1 MLYGKT
7 VLKGLVNIVEKP
19 LQWCRTST
27 KLKSSPYSFI
37 KNKNFMAKLS
47 LRIWQFARP
56 LLTNASK
63 VSWFVLE
70 INIFGSITTYETFTV
85 NIGGFYCNS

>member
-7 VLKGLVNIVEKP
+7 VLKGLVNIVEKH

-37 KNKNFMAKLS
+37 INKNFMTKPS

-70 INIFGSITTYETFTV
+70 INISGSITTDETFTV
-85 NIGGFYCNS
+85 NIGGFYCNF